1 MNDIRLGTAVR
12 NVCEPELER
21 LCSYDGEEYEFSDG
35 FESRMREIFKPKK
48 HISIRRRI
56 KTGLLIAAIFAA
68 GFCLGMTNRQLWD
81 YSTEKQDGGR
91 MLNFNIDSVEDRKKH
106 IEEIYTLTG
115 LPQEFKRVIVE
126 NKSYSSV
133 QIWMNNPDRGKSVFF
148 DQCVPAAYREAFY
161 AEETEISLQTENGIQ
176 YMISETPGQ
185 EYRSLVWYQYGYVF
199 FISGELSREE
209 LMHLSRTIAIE
220 KQ

>member
-1 MNDIRLGTAVR
+1 MNDSILGAAVR
-12 NVCEPELER
+12 SVCEPELER
-21 LCSYDGEEYEFSDG
+21 LCSYDGEEYGFSEE
-35 FESRMREIFKPKK
+35 FESRMRGICKQKK

-68 GFCLGMTNRQLWD
+68 GFCLGMTNRQLWN

-106 IEEIYTLTG
+106 IEEVYTLTG
-115 LPQEFKRVIVE
+115 LPEKFSRVICE
-126 NKSYSSV
+126 NKFYSSV
-133 QIWMNNPDRGKSVFF
+133 QIWMDSPNQGKAVFF
-148 DQCVPAAYREAFY
+148 DQCVPSAYRDAFY
-161 AEETEISLQTENGIQ
+161 PEETEISILTENGIQ
-176 YMISETPGQ
+176 YMIGEIPGQ

-199 FISGELSREE
+199 LITGEMSREE
-209 LMHLSRTIAIE
+209 LLELSRTTAIE